1 MADEELGD
9 EVKVFRRDEDA
20 DDDPMISGETSE
32 QQLADDKK
40 EAVMEAELD
49 GAGGAGSSGRVPTI
63 GGLKAEA
70 FIKAEPSPSFP
81 MMPMMAGPGLSPAYG
96 LPMMFPFFMGSPYG
110 LRSPGMMSMLPMSAL
125 SPQFGMFPASP
136 LYGAAAMAA
145 AAAKQQLENAAPLH
159 MRAGPLNPLNQMRM
173 PPYMTHPMMP
183 QNNERRGHGG
193 GKVKKDDHI
202 KKPLNAFMW
211 FMKENR
217 KALLEEIGNNEKQS
231 AELNKELGKRWHDLP
246 KEEQQKYFE
255 MAKKDRETHK
265 EKYPQWSAR
274 ENYAVNKK
282 KTKKRRDKSVA
293 SENSDQKKCRAR
305 FGVSNTDLW
314 CKFCKRKKKCEYA
327 TDRSGSDMTDT
338 QDGRGTSGAC
348 SSSSESP
355 SPTGNNG
362 IPLAT
367 QQQHQAAL
375 MHSMLMQMHLGS
387 TSTHVPSPIASSSAG
402 RSPLDANASDS
413 ESDVDEDED
422 IDPTILQQ
430 TREVI
435 MQESVCTL

>member
-1 MADEELGD
+1 MMADEELGD
-9 EVKVFRRDEDA
+9 EVKVFRQEEDA
-20 DDDPMISGETSE
+20 DDDDPMIGGETSE

-40 EAVMEAELD
+40 EAVMEAEMD
-49 GAGGAGSSGRVPTI
+49 GDATGASRLPSI
-63 GGLKAEA
+63 GGIKTES

-81 MMPMMAGPGLSPAYG
+81 MMPGLFPGAAFSPSYA
-96 LPMMFPFFMGSPYG
+96 LPMFMPLIVPPYG
-110 LRSPGMMSMLPMSAL
+110 LRSPNL
-125 SPQFGMFPASP
+125 MFPMGVSPSFPMPLASP
-136 LYGAAAMAA
+136 FYGAAMAA
-145 AAAKQQLENAAPLH
+145 AAKQHLENQAPMH
-159 MRAGPLNPLNQMRM
+159 MRGPMNPLMRM
-173 PPYMTHPMMP
+173 PPYINPAMIPQHPAD
-183 QNNERRGHGG
+183 RRMHGG
-193 GKVKKDDHI
+193 GKVKKEDHI

-217 KALLEEIGNNEKQS
+217 KKLLEEIGNNEKQS

-305 FGVSNTDLW
+305 FGVNNQEMW

-327 TDRSGSDMTDT
+327 TDRSGSSDMVDAL
-338 QDGRGTSGAC
+338 DGRG
-348 SSSSESP
+348 SSSSLGIGGP
-355 SPTGNNG
+355 SP
-362 IPLAT
+362 LA
-367 QQQHQAAL
+367 
-375 MHSMLMQMHLGS
+375 SSS
-387 TSTHVPSPIASSSAG
+387 TSTG
-402 RSPLDANASDS
+402 RSPTEEDPNASDS
-413 ESDVDEDED
+413 DTDVEEDDDVE
-422 IDPTILQQ
+422 IDPTITQQ
-430 TREVI
+430 THELM